1 MILKHSDSDVGQCQE
16 SMAASSCP
24 SRDAKGF
31 TELPMNV
38 KGLEHVIGM
47 LMDRVA
53 YRANIF
59 ALADDVQDPPEG
71 TSAEW
76 HSKAREMAQSL
87 QEHELRWQEKVHTI
101 LCRVDD
107 EMSRV
112 ESEIWE
118 KMKEDV

>member
-16 SMAASSCP
+16 SMAASSRP
-24 SRDAKGF
+24 SRDAEGF
-31 TELPMNV
+31 TELPTNV
-38 KGLEHVIGM
+38 KGIEPVISM
-47 LMDRVA
+47 LMDEVA
-53 YRANIF
+53 YRAILF

-71 TSAEW
+71 APAEW
-76 HSKAREMAQSL
+76 RSKAREMAQSL
-87 QEHELRWQEKVHTI
+87 QEHELRRQEKVHTI